1 MLSNGLNSFF
11 HWLTFLVKSRNG
23 LQVTNY
29 IQQTLF
35 HSSEFS
41 LKNNSMGKNG
51 QKSRLFCHYDINM
64 YMSLFDL
71 VDVTFAEDCLW
82 KQNSAGN
89 FIGKYIRWVWNSSK
103 KKEFWLKIQLQL
115 TSELQLIPITYSKVT
130 SCLSLIGM
138 NYQSNKNA
146 YLN

>member
-1 MLSNGLNSFF
+1 MSPSQKIVCESKILRETSLANTSDEFEI
-11 HWLTFLVKSRNG
+11 
-23 LQVTNY
+23 LQ
-29 IQQTLF
+29 
-35 HSSEFS
+35 
-41 LKNNSMGKNG
+41 
-51 QKSRLFCHYDINM
+51 
-64 YMSLFDL
+64 
-71 VDVTFAEDCLW
+71 
-82 KQNSAGN
+82 
-89 FIGKYIRWVWNSSK
+89 K

>member
-35 HSSEFS
+35 PTSEFS

-82 KQNSAGN
+82 KQNFAGN

-103 KKEFWLKIQLQL
+103 KKKNSGWKLNC
-115 TSELQLIPITYSKVT
+115 SWPR
-130 SCLSLIGM
+130 
-138 NYQSNKNA
+138 NYNWFLLHTVKWHLA
-146 YLN
+146 YP